1 MTRMRSTTV
10 VAALTLLFVITA
22 CADEQPTSEVPPPA
36 EAPVPADTFAVVDGW
51 AAVASEGGTTAGYL
65 TIENGLATADTL
77 QGVTG
82 EDMDRVEMH
91 ETYEREDGLRGMRP
105 VEALVVAPD
114 GRVRF
119 EPGGLHLMLINMD
132 RALAVGDSVEVT
144 LSFAEHGPYP
154 LTLPVRN
161 R

>member
-1 MTRMRSTTV
+1 MNRMRSITF

-22 CADEQPTSEVPPPA
+22 CADEQPTSEVPPPEA
-36 EAPVPADTFAVVDGW
+36 APVPADTFAVVDSW
-51 AAVASEGGTTAGYL
+51 AGVASEGGTTAGYL

-82 EDMDRVEMH
+82 EAMDRVEMH

-105 VEALVVAPD
+105 VEQLVVAP
-114 GRVRF
+114 GARVRF
-119 EPGGLHLMLINMD
+119 EPGGLHLMLVNMD

-144 LSFAEHGPYP
+144 LSFAKHGAHP